1 MICFPVNQSGD
12 EMFDML
18 KEFAVEANA
27 CPNLFLVGTKTDL
40 RGDIDEENTVS
51 LKKGM
56 KLAKRVNAIAYLEC
70 STQENDDSVRRVFK
84 DIAKHVSK
92 TNKGRRYLKYLISS
106 LSGYLSA

>member
-12 EMFDML
+12 EIFD
-18 KEFAVEANA
+18 KVNQFAEEAKA
-27 CPNLFLVGTKTDL
+27 CSNLFLVGTKTDM
-40 RGDIDEENTVS
+40 RGDRDEENTVS

-56 KLAKRVNAIAYLEC
+56 KLAKRVNAIGYLEC

-92 TNKGRRYLKYLISS
+92 TNKGRRYF
-106 LSGYLSA
+106 

>member
-18 KEFAVEANA
+18 KEFAEEAKA

-40 RGDIDEENTVS
+40 RGDRDEGKTFS

-56 KLAKRVNAIAYLEC
+56 TLAKRVNAIGYLEC
-70 STQENDDSVRRVFK
+70 STQENDDSVKRVFK
-84 DIAKHVSK
+84 DIANHVSK
-92 TNKGRRYLKYLISS
+92 PNKGRRYF
-106 LSGYLSA
+106 

>member
-12 EMFDML
+12 EIFD
-18 KEFAVEANA
+18 KVNQFAGEAKA

-40 RGDIDEENTVS
+40 RGNRGEENSVS

-70 STQENDDSVRRVFK
+70 STQENDDSVKRVFK
-84 DIAKHVSK
+84 DIANHVSK
-92 TNKGRRYLKYLISS
+92 TNKGRRYF
-106 LSGYLSA
+106 